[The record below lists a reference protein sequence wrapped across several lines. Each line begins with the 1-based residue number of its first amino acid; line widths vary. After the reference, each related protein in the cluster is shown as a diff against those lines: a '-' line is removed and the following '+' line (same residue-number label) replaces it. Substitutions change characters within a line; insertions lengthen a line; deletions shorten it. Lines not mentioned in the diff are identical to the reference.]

1 MKPKFLYDD
10 LRSWIDQARKL
21 GEVRD
26 VAGATWEEEI
36 GMATELLHLSDSA
49 PTVLF
54 DKIPGYPK
62 GYRVLTNF
70 FGGKRMNMTLGFPTE
85 LSRVELSNEFNK
97 AFQEAKLMTYEFVKN
112 GPILE
117 NVQRGDK
124 VNVLSFPVPFWHEN
138 DGGRYIGTGS
148 YDITQDPDEGWVNL
162 GTYRVMVHDEK
173 SVGFY
178 ISPGKHGRIHRDKYM
193 ARNQPMPVAV
203 VVGNEPLLFLMA
215 CNEVPYGI
223 SEYEFAGALRGKPYP
238 VIRGEVTGLP
248 IPANAEIV
256 LEGFVDPKKR
266 RREGPFGEWT
276 GYYASDVRDEPV
288 LDIKAIYHRNNPIIL
303 GCPPNRPPDELARY
317 RAVIRSGLLK
327 QELEKAGLSGI
338 KAVWAHEAG
347 SSRMLLVI
355 AIEQRYGGHATQVGH
370 VASQCHVGAYAGK
383 YVIVVDDD
391 IDVSNLEEVIWAMLT
406 RSDPATS
413 IDIIHNTWS
422 SALDP
427 RIHPDD
433 KAKGKLTNSRAII
446 DATRPYEWRDRF
458 PMVNMSSPERARK
471 AREKFS
477 YLLEGLSKKI

>member
-1 MKPKFLYDD
+1 M
-10 LRSWIDQARKL
+10 
-21 GEVRD
+21 
-26 VAGATWEEEI
+26 
-36 GMATELLHLSDSA
+36 
-49 PTVLF
+49 
-54 DKIPGYPK
+54 
-62 GYRVLTNF
+62 
-70 FGGKRMNMTLGFPTE
+70 
-85 LSRVELSNEFNK
+85 
-97 AFQEAKLMTYEFVKN
+97 
-112 GPILE
+112 
-117 NVQRGDK
+117 GDK
-124 VNVLSFPVPFWHEN
+124 VNVLSFPTPLWHER

-178 ISPGKHGRIHRDKYM
+178 ISPGKHGRVHRDKFM
-193 ARNQPMPVAV
+193 ARNKPMPTAV
-203 VVGNEPLLFLMA
+203 VLGGDPFLYLMA

-223 SEYEFAGALRGKPYP
+223 SEYDIVGGFRGKPYP
-238 VIRGEVTGLP
+238 VIRGEITGLP
-248 IPANAEIV
+248 FPANAEIV

-288 LDIKAIYHRNNPIIL
+288 LDVKAIYYRNNPILL
-303 GCPPNRPPDELARY
+303 GCPPNRPTDELARY

-327 QELEKAGLSGI
+327 EQIEKAGLSGI

-347 SSRMLLVI
+347 SSRMLVI
-355 AIEQRYGGHATQVGH
+355 VAIEQRYAGHATQVGH

-391 IDVSNLEEVIWAMLT
+391 VDVTNLDEVIWAMVT

-413 IDIIHNTWS
+413 IDIIHNAWS
-422 SALDP
+422 TALDP

-433 KAKGKLTNSRAII
+433 KAKGKLVNSRAII

-458 PMVNMSSPERARK
+458 PHVNIPSPEVARK
-471 AREKFS
+471 TREKFS
-477 YLLEGLSKKI
+477 YLLDGLSKRS